1 MRHGSMRNGVNGRL
15 HGALLSACRRVRL
28 VLASTVL
35 LLSSCAAPAPS
46 TPPTAQPTALPRL
59 ATVIDLSAEFAASE
73 AAAIRNRFLDLADLG
88 RLDVGCQVEVLTTT
102 DRAALVN
109 LLSCPSDSTT
119 SDERRAPIGAHGWVV
134 KTALDPQP

>member
-1 MRHGSMRNGVNGRL
+1 MTGRM
-15 HGALLSACRRVRL
+15 SRVGL
-28 VLASTVL
+28 VLVPAVL

-46 TPPTAQPTALPRL
+46 SPPTPQPTAPPRL

-73 AAAIRNRFLDLADLG
+73 AAAIRSRFLDLADLG

-102 DRAALVN
+102 DRAARVK
-109 LLSCPSDSTT
+109 LLSCPADATT
-119 SDERRAPIGAHGWVV
+119 SHERRAPIGTLGWVV